1 LSVTVSISGFWD
13 RGVEALPKR
22 WESRTPK
29 RAFRKTSLSLLRDE
43 SDGRGG
49 ANWTGTVLFSDRR
62 GKEGSDEAARGRLLL
77 GETDRVDGLSGVMSN
92 GDG

>member
-1 LSVTVSISGFWD
+1 LSVTV
-13 RGVEALPKR
+13 
-22 WESRTPK
+22 
-29 RAFRKTSLSLLRDE
+29 LLRDE

-49 ANWTGTVLFSDRR
+49 ANRTGTVLFSDRR
-62 GKEGSDEAARGRLLL
+62 GREGSDEAARGRLRVRK